1 MTIYGWQLAALVLV
15 PLFVRL
21 VYDAIQEY
29 RLITKV
35 KDDAVA

>member
-1 MTIYGWQLAALVLV
+1 MTIYSWQIAALVLV

-29 RLITKV
+29 RLNK
-35 KDDAVA
+35 